1 MIPRRKQDTSIDLDG
16 SDFLQVRREVLFE
29 EQGQHTH
36 ARAQDENVN
45 LFVQLCVFQ
54 LRAEFLSDETKPSET
69 SLVALVCQRVAI
81 KDDLLFVLL
90 GSEDAL
96 CYHVRQQALRLRI
109 SVDKRQFTLDLSWLA
124 RKDHLTKHL
133 RLFRLVSTRLN
144 KVFNYDLRV
153 FEDDL
158 SQMYDTAA

>member
-1 MIPRRKQDTSIDLDG
+1 M
-16 SDFLQVRREVLFE
+16 
-29 EQGQHTH
+29 
-36 ARAQDENVN
+36 
-45 LFVQLCVFQ
+45 
-54 LRAEFLSDETKPSET
+54 
-69 SLVALVCQRVAI
+69 ALVCQRVAI

-96 CYHVRQQALRLRI
+96 RYHVRQQALRLRI
-109 SVDKRQFTLDLSWLA
+109 SVDKRQFTLDLSRLA
-124 RKDHLTKHL
+124 RKDHLAKHL